1 MNKYEQ
7 RLLDEWIK
15 YDRIIIA
22 LDFDDTIFPYNKKVT
37 TQEDCDKVI
46 SILKAAQ
53 TLGTI
58 ITINTASIPERF
70 EFILQY
76 CKNRGLEIASL
87 NTNAEHLPYGNNGKI
102 YANIYLDDR
111 GGLEQSLEI
120 LQNTMKKYQEYK
132 QREFAAPYT
141 T

>member
-15 YDRIIIA
+15 YDKIIIA
-22 LDFDDTIFPYNKKVT
+22 LDFDDTIFPFNTKVS
-37 TQEDCDKVI
+37 TQEECNIVI
-46 SILKAAQ
+46 DIIKKAQ

-58 ITINTASIPERF
+58 ITINTASVPERF
-70 EFILQY
+70 DFIRQY
-76 CKNRGLEIASL
+76 CKERGLEIASL
-87 NTNAEHLPYGNNGKI
+87 NINSTSLPYGNNGKI

-111 GGLEQSLEI
+111 GGLGQSLEM
-120 LQNTMKKYQEYK
+120 LQNVMSKYQEYK
-132 QREFAAPYT
+132 QREQAAPYT